1 MKTIKSDKERGAIPK
16 CEPIA
21 IIGIGCIFPGADNHG
36 AYWANLKNGVDA
48 IREIPENYWRIDD
61 YYSADP
67 SAQDHAHAKRGG
79 FLSPIDFAP
88 LEFGIPPNAIEAT
101 DTSQLLGMVAAKQAL
116 IDAGYGDEA
125 TYDKDRVSVILGVT
139 GALEL
144 TTTLGARLGHPKWR
158 KALRDEGL
166 DDALSDGIVN
176 RISEQ
181 YVPWQ
186 ENSFP
191 GLLGNVVAGR
201 ISNYLDLGGT
211 NCVVD
216 AACASSF
223 SAIHLAGMELQT
235 GRADMVISG
244 GIDTFNDVFMYMC
257 FSKTLALSPT
267 SDAKPFDE
275 NADGTILGE
284 GLGIVVLKCLK
295 DAERDKDNIYAVI
308 RAIGT
313 SSDGKGKAIYAPSAK
328 GQVKAI
334 KQAYLLADMN
344 PSTVSLLEAHGTG
357 TKVGDAV
364 EIGAITEVYKNGEG
378 PPWCAIG
385 SVKSQIGHAKAAAGA
400 AGLIKAAL
408 ALHHKVLPPT
418 IKVTTPAKALRENSP
433 FYINQAP
440 KPWVAHPEH
449 PRRAAVSAF
458 GFGGSNF
465 HCVLEEYGAEK
476 AVPDFDGATEILA
489 ISSNT
494 LEGLKRELGRI
505 DAGSSWEDLLRVFNK
520 LRAGFNVRNKYRLTA
535 VVKENGDLHELFK
548 RISKTLETGS
558 NDTQWSLPEGVYFGL
573 DGFKGKLGFLFS
585 GQGSQYVGMLR
596 EMSCQFPQI
605 LSSLEA
611 ADLSLKEKA
620 PGQTRISD
628 AVYPPCAFTEAEKK
642 EQESALRSTDTAQ
655 PAIGAVSA
663 GLFKVLASF
672 MVRPDVVA
680 GHSYGELAAFFAAG
694 KLDEKS
700 FFDVSVLR
708 GTLMNSGQSH
718 SGGMLAVLGSVSKVE
733 EVLSETGLD
742 VVIANKNAPNQVV
755 LSGDKPDIEKA
766 KAEFKKRKIPCKP
779 LPVANAFHS
788 RAVSDAAGVFLEG
801 LKKVA
806 FKKGAIP
813 VFSNTTGRKYPA
825 KTGAARELLANQLAK
840 PVDFVSMIQNMYADG
855 VKTFVE
861 VGPGAVLKGLVHS
874 ILDNDAHV
882 CLSLDNSS
890 KKQSGV
896 VALARVLAHL
906 SAAGYPVDL
915 KCWNVNLKEPVVS
928 GKPKMTVAISGVNH
942 VSKRALTPPKPK
954 TFPRPKKEERM
965 VQTFP
970 HSEPGIQP
978 VKWAEEPK
986 GHMMPEST
994 DESMKRL
1001 QAGMVALQKL
1011 QEETARLHGKFL
1023 DGQHA
1028 ATRMLASLLGKSQ
1041 PGFAPETHS
1050 SEKTENSLEVKVS
1063 EIRKPES
1070 AIPDPENPSAFPM
1083 PPGAGV
1089 SGPTCSKTAACKEDE
1104 IPEPQAP
1111 IPNSGQ
1117 AQIQSVLLK
1126 AICETTGYPVEM
1138 LELGMTLDND
1148 LGIDPIKRVEIFSIL
1163 REKLPHAPEIEPK
1176 HLGELESLQDVV
1188 DHLAAG
1194 SETAPLSEPDNQV
1207 EDGILKMLLGVV
1219 SETTGYPVEMLE
1231 LGMTLDNDLG
1241 IDSIKRVEI
1250 FSRLR
1255 EKLPHAPEIEPKH
1268 LGQLES
1274 LQDIVD
1280 HLVSGSKK
1288 DAGMVDQNSL
1298 LNADASSEP
1307 EKSAPASSNIFRMV
1321 VSSEP
1326 MEIASSGA
1334 VQISK
1339 AGPFWIVGNDH
1350 DLYLA
1355 LQERLND
1362 LGYEA
1367 VPISFAELDQLTP
1380 PDSLAGL
1387 MILGA
1392 ADTDDGF
1399 LLNAFELLRMA
1410 EKSLRKGKN
1419 DGIARF
1425 VTVTFMDGQFGFGN
1439 SKKEIAPTQG
1449 GLAGLSKTV
1458 SHEWPE
1464 VGCLALDMGAFD
1476 HIEDTAAA
1484 IVSEIFKSG
1493 PVERGLTKDHRITL
1507 KLVPEPFKALE
1518 KRTVPIL
1525 DPDDVV
1531 IVSGGARGVTAE
1543 ISAAVAKAYG
1553 PVIVLLGRSPEP
1565 ERESDRFD
1573 HLETASEIKRAILAG
1588 GSGNMSPKDLENDFR
1603 KVMANREM
1611 NRNIERLRGF
1621 GATVQYHRVD
1631 IRNRSEVADALA
1643 SVRNRFGKITGL
1655 IHGAGVLEDRLI
1667 GDKTISQF
1675 ERVYATKVE
1684 GLRNLLSATE
1694 SDDLKM
1700 IALFSS
1706 STARFGRKGQI
1717 DYAAANEVLNK
1728 IAQDT
1733 ARKRPDCR
1741 TVAINW
1747 GPWDGGM
1754 VTDAL
1759 KPLFKAE
1766 GIDLIGKEAGAGYF
1780 IDELESGSKSVVE
1793 VVVMGGSLEDVGFS
1807 DLISKEDSTPNP
1819 LSTKTVDPIASS
1831 FELDLSIDRYPILKD
1846 HVMNGNAVLPAAMM
1860 IEWLAHGALR
1870 NNPGYCFVGFNDF
1883 KVLKGVIMKNGDS
1896 QHLKIT
1902 AGNFSAHNGT
1912 LSITTE
1918 IRGNGDGVMP
1928 ALHATANVILSN
1940 KMLGDETGS
1949 IQSGALK
1956 SYSPVNGPIYND
1968 TLFHGK
1974 LLQNILSVQ
1983 LSGDDMIMVDLS
1995 PTDSPSSWMAGG
2007 IQKNWIADPG
2017 AIDGGFQAMILWSF
2031 QQYNVGSLPNKI
2043 GKYRQFKQQ
2052 FPSHGVRAAVRVTE
2066 RSEVRAVAD
2075 IEFLDRNSG
2084 DLVARIEDCECTLDK
2099 SLKGA
2104 FRRHELE

>member
-1 MKTIKSDKERGAIPK
+1 VKKTKDREKIDAMPG

-36 AYWANLKNGVDA
+36 AYWANLKNGVDG
-48 IREIPENYWRIDD
+48 IREIPEDYWRIDD

-67 SAQDHAHAKRGG
+67 TSQDHTHAKRGG

-88 LEFGIPPNAIEAT
+88 LEFGVPPNAIEAT

-116 IDAGYGDEA
+116 FDAGYGDDA

-139 GALEL
+139 GALAL

-158 KALRDEGL
+158 RALKDEGL
-166 DDALSDGIVN
+166 DDALTDSIVN

-201 ISNYLDLGGT
+201 ISNALDLGGT

-223 SAIHLAGMELQT
+223 SAIHLASMELQT

-284 GLGIVVLKCLK
+284 GLGLVVLKRLA
-295 DAERDKDNIYAVI
+295 DAKRDKDNIYAVI
-308 RAIGT
+308 RALGT
-313 SSDGKGKAIYAPSAK
+313 SSDGKGKAIYAPSAQ
-328 GQVKAI
+328 GQVKAV
-334 KQAYLLADMN
+334 KQAYRLADMD
-344 PSTVSLLEAHGTG
+344 PSTITLLEAHGTG
-357 TKVGDAV
+357 TKVGDAI
-364 EIGAITEVYKNGEG
+364 EIEAITQVFKNGER

-385 SVKSQIGHAKAAAGA
+385 SVKSQIGHTKAAAGA

-418 IKVTTPAKALRENSP
+418 IKVTTPTKVLREDSP
-433 FYINQAP
+433 FYINDAP

-449 PRRAAVSAF
+449 LRRAAVSAF

-476 AVPDFDGATEILA
+476 AHPDFDGATEILA

-494 LEGLKRELGRI
+494 PEGLKRELDRI
-505 DAGSSWEDLLRVFNK
+505 DAGSSWEDLLGVFNK
-520 LRAGFNVRNKYRLTA
+520 LRAGFNVQHKYRLTA
-535 VVKENGDLHELFK
+535 VVNENGDLHELFK
-548 RISKTLETGS
+548 RIKKTLETRPI
-558 NDTQWSLPEGVYFGL
+558 DTPWSLPEGVYFGL
-573 DGFKGKLGFLFS
+573 EGFKGKLGFLFS
-585 GQGSQYVGMLR
+585 GQGAQYVGMLR

-611 ADLSLKEKA
+611 ADLSQREKA

-628 AVYPPCAFTEAEKK
+628 CVYPPCAFTEAEEK
-642 EQESALRSTDTAQ
+642 EQESALRSTDIAQ
-655 PAIGAVSA
+655 PAIGAVCA

-672 MVRPDVVA
+672 GVRPDAVA
-680 GHSYGELAAFFAAG
+680 GHSYGELAALFAAG

-700 FFDVSVLR
+700 FFDASVLR
-708 GTLMNSGQSH
+708 GALMNSGKSH

-733 EVLSETGLD
+733 AVLSETGLD
-742 VVIANKNAPNQVV
+742 VVIANKNAPKQVV
-755 LSGDKPDIEKA
+755 LSGDKPDLEKA
-766 KAEFKKRKIPCKP
+766 RAEFKKRKIPCKS

-788 RAVSDAAGVFLEG
+788 KAVSDAAGVFLEG

-806 FKKGAIP
+806 LKKGAIP

-825 KTGAARELLANQLAK
+825 AAGAVRALLANQLAK
-840 PVDFVSMIQNMYADG
+840 PVDFVSMIQNMVADG
-855 VKTFVE
+855 VRTFVE

-874 ILDNDAHV
+874 ILHNETHV

-915 KCWNVNLKEPVVS
+915 KRWNINLKKPAVKE
-928 GKPKMTVAISGVNH
+928 KPKMTVAISGVNH

-954 TFPRPKKEERM
+954 TSPIPKKEEIM
-965 VQTFP
+965 VQTNP
-970 HSEPGIQP
+970 HSGKGIQP
-978 VKWAEEPK
+978 VKWAEDK
-986 GHMMPEST
+986 KRHMMPEST
-994 DESMKRL
+994 DESMKSL

-1011 QEETARLHGKFL
+1011 QEETARLHEKFL
-1023 DGQHA
+1023 EGQHA
-1028 ATRMLASLLGKSQ
+1028 ATRMLSSLLGKSQ
-1041 PGFAPETHS
+1041 PGFEPKAHS
-1050 SEKTENSLEVKVS
+1050 FEKTENSLEVNVS
-1063 EIRKPES
+1063 EIRNPES
-1070 AIPDPENPSAFPM
+1070 AIPDPENPSDFPVR
-1083 PPGAGV
+1083 PGAGA
-1089 SGPTCSKTAACKEDE
+1089 SGPTCSKAAICKEDE
-1104 IPEPQAP
+1104 IPKPQP
-1111 IPNSGQ
+1111 STPDPGEV
-1117 AQIQSVLLK
+1117 QIQSVLLK
-1126 AICETTGYPVEM
+1126 AI
-1138 LELGMTLDND
+1138 
-1148 LGIDPIKRVEIFSIL
+1148 
-1163 REKLPHAPEIEPK
+1163 
-1176 HLGELESLQDVV
+1176 
-1188 DHLAAG
+1188 
-1194 SETAPLSEPDNQV
+1194 
-1207 EDGILKMLLGVV
+1207 

-1231 LGMTLDNDLG
+1231 LDMTLDNDLG

-1250 FSRLR
+1250 FSILR
-1255 EKLPHAPEIEPKH
+1255 EKLPDAPEIEPKH
-1268 LGQLES
+1268 LGTLES

-1280 HLVSGSKK
+1280 HLVSGTKN
-1288 DAGMVDQNSL
+1288 DAGMVDQDSL
-1298 LNADASSEP
+1298 LNADADGEP
-1307 EKSAPASSNIFRMV
+1307 EKSAPASSHIFRMV
-1321 VSSEP
+1321 VSPEF
-1326 MEIASSGA
+1326 MESATSGT
-1334 VQISK
+1334 VQISGT
-1339 AGPFWIVGNDH
+1339 GPFWIAGNDH
-1350 DLYLA
+1350 ELYSA
-1355 LQERLND
+1355 LKERLND
-1362 LGYEA
+1362 LGYET
-1367 VPISFAELDQLTP
+1367 VSISFSDLDQLTP

-1387 MILGA
+1387 MILGS

-1399 LLNAFELLRMA
+1399 LLNSFELLRMA
-1410 EKSLRKGKN
+1410 EKSLRKSKN

-1439 SKKEIAPTQG
+1439 LKKEIAPTQG

-1476 HIEDTAAA
+1476 PIEDTAVA

-1493 PVERGLTKDHRITL
+1493 PVERGITKDHAITL
-1507 KLVPEPFKALE
+1507 KLIPEPLKALE
-1518 KRTVPIL
+1518 KRTVSIL

-1553 PVIVLLGRSPEP
+1553 PVIVLLGRSPKP
-1565 ERESDRFD
+1565 EHESDRFH

-1588 GSGNMSPKDLENDFR
+1588 GSGNMSPKELENDFQ

-1611 NRNIERLRGF
+1611 NRNIERLRSF

-1694 SDDLKM
+1694 PDDLKM

-1706 STARFGRKGQI
+1706 STGRFGRKGQI

-1733 ARKRPDCR
+1733 AKKRPDCR
-1741 TVAINW
+1741 TVAVNW
-1747 GPWDGGM
+1747 GPWNGGM

-1759 KPLFKAE
+1759 KPLFEAE
-1766 GIDLIGKEAGAGYF
+1766 GIELIGKKAGAGYF
-1780 IDELESGSKSVVE
+1780 IDELESESKSAVE
-1793 VVVMGGSLEDVGFS
+1793 VVVMGGPLKDVGFS
-1807 DLISKEDSTPNP
+1807 DLISKEDSTPDP
-1819 LSTKTVDPIASS
+1819 LSTKTVDPMDVS

-1883 KVLKGVIMKNGDS
+1883 RVLKGVIMKNGDS
-1896 QHLKIT
+1896 QHLRIT
-1902 AGNFSAHNGT
+1902 AGNLSAHNGT
-1912 LSITTE
+1912 LAITTE
-1918 IRGNGDGVMP
+1918 IRGNGNGSMP
-1928 ALHATANVILSN
+1928 ALFATANVILSN
-1940 KMLGDETGS
+1940 KMPGDETGR
-1949 IQSGALK
+1949 IQSGAFK

-1974 LLQNILSVQ
+1974 LLQNIRSVQ

-1995 PTDSPSSWMAGG
+1995 PTDAPSSWMAGG
-2007 IQKNWIADPG
+2007 IQKHWIADPG

-2043 GKYRQFKQQ
+2043 GKYRQFKEQ
-2052 FPSHGVRAAVRVTE
+2052 FPSHGVRAAVRVTQ
-2066 RSEVRAVAD
+2066 RSEARAVAD
-2075 IEFLDRNSG
+2075 IEFLDRKSG
-2084 DLVARIEDCECTLDK
+2084 DLVARIEDYECTLDK
-2099 SLKGA
+2099 SLKEA
-2104 FRRHELE
+2104 FKRHELE